1 MKNIRIFALLLAVV
15 MVVALFAGCSG
26 KEETTEPVVEEAP
39 VTEVAEQ
46 EAAPAPEAPA
56 NDDASGEPAAPPADN
71 AAVPTAEGKYS
82 IGLIRDDTAKAEL
95 NISSGSV
102 VDIALDYAGKDSTVS
117 FDIESV
123 SDESVCTA
131 VADVLTITISGAKA
145 GTSVVTATWTAV
157 NTSGSTYVVEITVN
171 VNDEGVESFTELT
184 VGDSQNGGASGEP
197 AQGGASD
204 APTPIGEASG
214 DPAAAMEPGGIL
226 FCGSS
231 LMGGFRI
238 VDTFLEEDGY
248 DISTGNISMGGTTIA
263 DFAAAQKENIVAMQ
277 PGAIFIN
284 IGSVDV
290 DRVASEVFD
299 MQFMQ
304 DSYRDLL
311 TYLRDNLPDCGIYV
325 MAYYPSQENT
335 FRPNALVDEC
345 NVWVEELA
353 NELGLHFVNVSGV
366 LKNEK
371 GYLREDFSADGIH
384 LTDEAYRLVYEELK
398 PYLLEA
404 AGLA

>member
-1 MKNIRIFALLLAVV
+1 MKKTRILSLVLAAI
-15 MVVALFAGCSG
+15 MILCLFSGCAA
-26 KEETTEPVVEEAP
+26 KEETSVPNVEEAS
-39 VTEVAEQ
+39 AE
-46 EAAPAPEAPA
+46 EAPEAPTTQ
-56 NDDASGEPAAPPADN
+56 PAAGSDVPVAD
-71 AAVPTAEGKYS
+71 GDYS
-82 IGLIRDDTAKAEL
+82 IGLIRDGVAQAAL
-95 NISSGSV
+95 SIPSGKV
-102 VDIALDYAGKDSTVS
+102 VDIALNYTGKDSTVS
-117 FDIESV
+117 FAIESV

-131 VADVLTITISGAKA
+131 VADVLTLTISGAKA
-145 GTSVVTATWTAV
+145 GTSVVTASWTAV
-157 NTSGSTYVVEITVN
+157 NTSGSTYTVEITVN
-171 VNDEGVESFTELT
+171 VNDDGTESFNELT
-184 VGDSQNGGASGEP
+184 AGDGATTGETAQGGASGE
-197 AQGGASD
+197 ASA
-204 APTPIGEASG
+204 APDPIEGSS
-214 DPAAAMEPGGIL
+214 DSAAAMEPGGIL

-238 VDTFLEEDGY
+238 VDTFLAEDGY
-248 DISTGNISMGGTTIA
+248 GDISTGNISMGGTTIA
-263 DFAAAQKENIVAMQ
+263 DFAAAQQENIVAMQ

-304 DSYRDLL
+304 DSYRELL
-311 TYLRDNLPDCGIYV
+311 TYLRDELPDCEIYV

-335 FRPNALVDEC
+335 FRPNELVDEC

-366 LKNEK
+366 LKNDE

>member
-1 MKNIRIFALLLAVV
+1 
-15 MVVALFAGCSG
+15 
-26 KEETTEPVVEEAP
+26 
-39 VTEVAEQ
+39 
-46 EAAPAPEAPA
+46 
-56 NDDASGEPAAPPADN
+56 
-71 AAVPTAEGKYS
+71 
-82 IGLIRDDTAKAEL
+82 
-95 NISSGSV
+95 
-102 VDIALDYAGKDSTVS
+102 
-117 FDIESV
+117 
-123 SDESVCTA
+123 
-131 VADVLTITISGAKA
+131 
-145 GTSVVTATWTAV
+145 
-157 NTSGSTYVVEITVN
+157 
-171 VNDEGVESFTELT
+171 
-184 VGDSQNGGASGEP
+184 
-197 AQGGASD
+197 
-204 APTPIGEASG
+204 
-214 DPAAAMEPGGIL
+214 MEPGGIL

-238 VDTFLEEDGY
+238 VDTFLAEDGY
-248 DISTGNISMGGTTIA
+248 GDISTGNISMGGTTIA
-263 DFAAAQKENIVAMQ
+263 DFAAAQQENIVAMQ

-304 DSYRDLL
+304 DSYRELL
-311 TYLRDNLPDCGIYV
+311 TYLRDELPDCEIYV

-335 FRPNALVDEC
+335 FRPNELVDEC

-366 LKNEK
+366 LKNDE

>member
-1 MKNIRIFALLLAVV
+1 MKTNRILSLLLAAV
-15 MVVALFAGCSG
+15 MILCLFAGCG
-26 KEETTEPVVEEAP
+26 AKEETPASAAEEAP
-39 VTEVAEQ
+39 AAETVT
-46 EAAPAPEAPA
+46 EAPA
-56 NDDASGEPAAPPADN
+56 EVPEEAPPAPP
-71 AAVPTAEGKYS
+71 AADGEVPVAEGEYS
-82 IGLIRDDTAKAEL
+82 IGLIRDGVAQAEL
-95 NISSGSV
+95 NIPSGKV

-117 FDIESV
+117 FAIDSV

-131 VADVLTITISGAKA
+131 SADILTVTISGAKA
-145 GTSVVTATWTAV
+145 GTSVVTANWTAV
-157 NTSGSTYVVEITVN
+157 NTSGSTYIVEITVN
-171 VNDEGVESFTELT
+171 VNDDGTESFTELT
-184 VGDSQNGGASGEP
+184 VGDGAASGEA
-197 AQGGASD
+197 AQGSA
-204 APTPIGEASG
+204 TGEASAAPAPIGGSG
-214 DPAAAMEPGGIL
+214 DPSEEMEPGGIL

-238 VDTFLEEDGY
+238 VDTFLAEDGY
-248 DISTGNISMGGTTIA
+248 GDISTGNISMGGTTIA

-366 LKNEK
+366 LKNDK

-404 AGLA
+404 AGVA